1 METAKPLAA
10 QVRPDAIDRLIELYC
25 EWREDCAGVYAAY
38 EHFSAAAAD
47 NRALAFAAY
56 TAALDQ
62 EASASRSYED
72 QVNRLTPDA
81 RCGRPPKAT
90 PDPRRK
96 ETHRDGDHRS

>member
-1 METAKPLAA
+1 METGKTLDA

-25 EWREDCAGVYAAY
+25 DWREECAGVHAAY
-38 EHFSAAAAD
+38 ARFSSAAAD

-72 QVNRLTPDA
+72 QFNRLMPDG
-81 RCGRPPKAT
+81 RCGPGA
-90 PDPRRK
+90 
-96 ETHRDGDHRS
+96 HGDIRNSAPFSE